1 MEAKVP
7 KRRPGRPRTRQQ
19 ALELRVQD
27 PIESLP
33 PTARRLLDAARRIL
47 EREGFSALSL
57 SAVAEE
63 ADESKASIGYHFG
76 NKEGL
81 IVALVDSLVH
91 EANRALV
98 TQTHQYPLGDDRMRV
113 LLEGER
119 EIIED
124 TQGFIALLEILP
136 YAMRRESIR
145 SRIAE
150 LYAGYRS
157 TVLDALDATQS
168 SPRNELASFALLTIA
183 IVDGLSIQYALDPDR
198 VDLEGATQLWQRMGR
213 CVLSDLGIVDM
224 G

>member
-1 MEAKVP
+1 MEVEEP

-19 ALELRVQD
+19 ALELRVHD

-47 EREGFSALSL
+47 ERDGIAALSL
-57 SAVAEE
+57 SAVAQE

-91 EANRALV
+91 EANRGLV
-98 TQTHQYPLGDDRMRV
+98 AQTHQYPLGDTRLRV
-113 LLEGER
+113 LMEGER

-124 TQGFIALLEILP
+124 TQGFVALLEIFP
-136 YAMRRESIR
+136 YAMRDESIR
-145 SRIAE
+145 GRIAE
-150 LYAGYRS
+150 LYAGYRG
-157 TVLDALDATQS
+157 TVLDVLDASQGT
-168 SPRNELASFALLTIA
+168 PRSELASFALLTIA
-183 IVDGLSIQYALDPDR
+183 IVDGLSIQYALDPTR
-198 VDLEGATQLWQRMGR
+198 VDLEAATQLWQRMGR
-213 CVLSDLGIVDM
+213 CVLSDLGMVDI